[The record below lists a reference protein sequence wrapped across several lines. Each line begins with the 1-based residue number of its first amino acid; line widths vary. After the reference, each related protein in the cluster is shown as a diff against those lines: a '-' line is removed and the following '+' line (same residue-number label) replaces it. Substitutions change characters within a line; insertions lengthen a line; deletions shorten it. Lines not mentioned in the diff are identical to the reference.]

1 MSYIQFTEV
10 FDCCPRDIADELT
23 TLGQQRGVVLVF
35 SLVFLLILTM
45 LGVSVVGTTTSE
57 EKMSR
62 NFRDSL
68 VALDAAEAA
77 LRDAE
82 IRLTGYYTDPP
93 TRLNGI
99 FDENCTNGLCNQTVT
114 LSASQPI
121 YAVYT
126 MTSSP
131 AVALGGNVCGG
142 NTHVVGAVT
151 GSPLILIGGV
161 TNAVQPCYLIEELP
175 SAMPGESA
183 SLVSSYYRITSV
195 GWGRSPSTQVTLQE
209 EFIP

>member
-1 MSYIQFTEV
+1 MTAMTQLRQIPLWPQKAHT
-10 FDCCPRDIADELT
+10 PR
-23 TLGQQRGVVLVF
+23 QRGVVLVF
-35 SLVFLLILTM
+35 SLVFLLVLTI

-93 TRLNGI
+93 TRMSGI
-99 FDENCTNGLCNQTVT
+99 FDENCTNGLCDQTVT
-114 LSASQPI
+114 LAAGHPI
-121 YAVYT
+121 QDIYT
-126 MTSSP
+126 MTASP
-131 AVALGGNVCGG
+131 AVSLGGVVCNGS
-142 NTHVVGAVT
+142 TAVTGAVT
-151 GSPLILIGGV
+151 GSPLIKVAGV
-161 TNAVQPCYLIEELP
+161 AQPRQPCYLIEQLP
-175 SAMPGESA
+175 SSMPGESA
-183 SLVSSYYRITSV
+183 SSVSAFYRITSI
-195 GWGRSPSTQVTLQE
+195 GWGRNTTTRVTLQE

>member
-1 MSYIQFTEV
+1 MNQPQNFNLKRT
-10 FDCCPRDIADELT
+10 
-23 TLGQQRGVVLVF
+23 GQGVVLIF
-35 SLVFLLILTM
+35 SLVFLLVLTM

-68 VALDAAEAA
+68 VAQSAAEAA

-93 TRLNGI
+93 TRLNGF
-99 FDENCTNGLCNQTVT
+99 FDENCTRGLCDQSVA
-114 LSASQPI
+114 LSSSLPV
-121 YAVYT
+121 YGVYT
-126 MTSSP
+126 MTGTP

-142 NTHVVGAVT
+142 STAVTGAVT
-151 GSPLILIGGV
+151 GSPLMVIPGL
-161 TNAVQPCYLIEELP
+161 TQPVQPCYLIEQLP

-183 SLVSSYYRITSV
+183 SSVSSYYRITAV
-195 GWGRSPSTQVTLQE
+195 GWGRNPTTQVTLQE

>member
-1 MSYIQFTEV
+1 MNQPQNFNLKRT
-10 FDCCPRDIADELT
+10 
-23 TLGQQRGVVLVF
+23 GQGVVLIF
-35 SLVFLLILTM
+35 SLVFLLVLTM

-68 VALDAAEAA
+68 VAQSAAEAA

-99 FDENCTNGLCNQTVT
+99 FDENCTRGLCDQSVA
-114 LSASQPI
+114 LSSSLP
-121 YAVYT
+121 VYGIHT
-126 MTSSP
+126 MTGIP

-142 NTHVVGAVT
+142 STAVTGAVT
-151 GSPLILIGGV
+151 GSPLMVIPGLSQP
-161 TNAVQPCYLIEELP
+161 VQPCYLIEQLP

-183 SLVSSYYRITSV
+183 SSVSSYYRITAV
-195 GWGRSPSTQVTLQE
+195 GWGRNPTTQVTLQE

>member
-1 MSYIQFTEV
+1 MNQPQNFNLKRT
-10 FDCCPRDIADELT
+10 
-23 TLGQQRGVVLVF
+23 GKGVVLIF
-35 SLVFLLILTM
+35 SLVFLLVLTM

-68 VALDAAEAA
+68 VAQSAAEAA

-99 FDENCTNGLCNQTVT
+99 YYDDCTRGLCDQTVALT
-114 LSASQPI
+114 HGQP
-121 YAVYT
+121 VYDVYP
-126 MTSSP
+126 MTGDP
-131 AVALGGNVCGG
+131 AVALGGNECGG
-142 NTHVVGAVT
+142 STAVTGAVT
-151 GSPLILIGGV
+151 GSPLMVIPGL
-161 TNAVQPCYLIEELP
+161 TQPVQPCYLIEQLP

-183 SLVSSYYRITSV
+183 STVSSYYRITAV
-195 GWGRSPSTQVTLQE
+195 GWGRTPTTQVTLQE

>member
-1 MSYIQFTEV
+1 MNQPQNFNLKRT
-10 FDCCPRDIADELT
+10 
-23 TLGQQRGVVLVF
+23 GQGVVLIF
-35 SLVFLLILTM
+35 SLVFLLVLTM

-68 VALDAAEAA
+68 VAQSAAEAA

-99 FDENCTNGLCNQTVT
+99 YYDDCTRGLCDQTVA
-114 LSASQPI
+114 LNRGQP
-121 YAVYT
+121 VYDVLPMFT
-126 MTSSP
+126 RDP
-131 AVALGGNVCGG
+131 DVDHAVALGGNVCGG
-142 NTHVVGAVT
+142 STAVTGAVT
-151 GSPLILIGGV
+151 GSPLMVIPGLSQP
-161 TNAVQPCYLIEELP
+161 VQPCYLIEQLP

-183 SLVSSYYRITSV
+183 SSVSSYYRITAV
-195 GWGRSPSTQVTLQE
+195 GWGRNSTTQVTLQE